1 MLKESSFQDG
11 SKLLEMV
18 LINSTFQVIE
28 VLFFMLTQHQ
38 KSKLEVIKLPILV
51 IKLLSEII
59 MITEIQ
65 IITHK
70 FQVKLHYKKEN
81 SIGLKF
87 ITQMLV
93 QMVIFQFQLN
103 SHHMIHHQMLSMLY
117 HKLTESEQNKETIKQ
132 KLLKLLLQVSKLMKI
147 HSNLNSL
154 IDQQEVLL
162 LGQMNQ
168 MNSIGNQ
175 VIFVQLSMLLVIM
188 IVDQQ
193 EKMLEVMV
201 LNGQLKFIF
210 GDQKTE
216 VWCQQFQVKEFK
228 HKLHNY
234 YHIHHHSLVLGIFS
248 IKENQLNI
256 GNQENGTLSSHTT
269 FKVGKLEMV

>member
-216 VWCQQFQVKEFK
+216 V
-228 HKLHNY
+228 
-234 YHIHHHSLVLGIFS
+234 
-248 IKENQLNI
+248 
-256 GNQENGTLSSHTT
+256 
-269 FKVGKLEMV
+269 